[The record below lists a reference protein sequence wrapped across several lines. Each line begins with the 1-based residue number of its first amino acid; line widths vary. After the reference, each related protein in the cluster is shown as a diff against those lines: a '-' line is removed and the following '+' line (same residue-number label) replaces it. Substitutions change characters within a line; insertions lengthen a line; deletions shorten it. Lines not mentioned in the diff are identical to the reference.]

1 MFCCRFN
8 CPKGNVMKKNF
19 LKILLTVISLI
30 VVAGVVWFVGFGRSS
45 VQVNKIEDLGQY
57 RLYDLGT
64 QINFKRGGDS
74 LKYIDVKNGWGGQ
87 EPEYRCTVGN
97 ETLVNLYIPESS
109 GTVLKLHVY
118 AFGVFAEKDL
128 AQNVDVYAND
138 QKIASWSVVG
148 LDTYMATI
156 PSSVAKDNK
165 LTIKF
170 VPNSPYCPVG
180 DNRML
185 GMAVHSMK
193 ITKPVAGKTR
203 VRLSLWLKNL
213 FF

>member
-1 MFCCRFN
+1 
-8 CPKGNVMKKNF
+8 MKKNF
-19 LKILLTVISLI
+19 LKILLTVISVI
-30 VVAGVVWFVGFGRSS
+30 VVAAVVWFVGWGRGSA
-45 VQVNKIEDLGQY
+45 QVNKTENLGQY
-57 RLYDLGT
+57 RLYNLGT
-64 QINFKRGGDS
+64 QINFNHGGDS
-74 LKYIDVKNGWGGQ
+74 LDYIDVKNGWGGQ

-97 ETLVNLYIPESS
+97 ESLVNLYIPESS
-109 GTVLKLHVY
+109 GTVLKLHVL
-118 AFGVFAEKDL
+118 ALGVFAEQDS

-138 QKIASWSVVG
+138 QKIASWAVSG

-170 VPNSPYCPVG
+170 VPNSPYSPDG

-193 ITKPVAGKTR
+193 ITKPVGGKTR
-203 VRLSLWLKNL
+203 VKLSLWLRNL
-213 FF
+213 FI